1 MNELEKTRAKI
12 LGLLIQDAR
21 LYAGRSV
28 QDCAQV
34 LGIDATDFASAER
47 GNHILSLPE
56 IEVLTMYLKVPLAHF
71 WGTETLSRP
80 HKADYGDLLQLRR
93 QVVGGLLRQARVQAG
108 RTHEE
113 LAQEIK
119 VDAGTIAAY
128 ESGKMPMP
136 LFALERM
143 GKYLG
148 APLDYFMDQQ
158 RGPLAEHEA
167 EQKMQQR
174 FADLPPEMRSFVVE
188 PINRSYIET
197 AMRLSDLDVHR
208 LRQIAEGILDITF

>member
-12 LGLLIQDAR
+12 LGLLIKDAR

-28 QDCAQV
+28 QDCAHV
-34 LGIDATDFASAER
+34 LGIAARDFASAEMGDR
-47 GNHILSLPE
+47 ILSLPE
-56 IEVLTMYLKVPLAHF
+56 IEVLAMYLKVPLAHF
-71 WGTETLSRP
+71 WGTETMSQPR
-80 HKADYGDLLQLRR
+80 KVDYGDLLQLRCR
-93 QVVGGLLRQARVQAG
+93 VVGGLLRQARVQAG

-119 VDAGTIAAY
+119 ADAGTVAAY
-128 ESGKMPMP
+128 ESGEMPIP

-148 APLDYFMDQQ
+148 VPLDYFMDQQ

-174 FADLPPEMRSFVVE
+174 FADLPPQMRAFVVE